1 MYGERVDQVE
11 HGSFTPLVFSSCGG
25 MSPEANLVVKR
36 IADAMAS
43 KRKESYSKVVCWMRC
58 CLAFSL
64 ATSAIRCVRGSR
76 SVRRHQVN
84 LVPVDLVQ
92 AAEARLAR
100 H

>member
-1 MYGERVDQVE
+1 
-11 HGSFTPLVFSSCGG
+11 
-25 MSPEANLVVKR
+25 MSPEANIVVKR
-36 IADAMAS
+36 IADALVS
-43 KRKESYSKVVCWMRC
+43 KRKESCSKVVCWMRC

-76 SVRRHQVN
+76 SVRRRQVN

-92 AAEARLAR
+92 AEARLAR